1 MNKEKLN
8 AVKVNAMVPLI
19 IILLAF
25 LFVSALIIATGSNP
39 ILAFRYLIQG
49 AFGSNASLINTINKS
64 VPICFAAFAV
74 AFSKKAGVFNI
85 GIEGQLIM
93 GAFGATLAGLYLK
106 GLPAV
111 IHIPLALLS
120 GMLFGTLYAIV
131 PTVLH
136 VKRGANLLVT
146 CIMMNN
152 IATLLATYL
161 VIGPFAGEN
170 TMLPATDMVQE
181 SAWLPYLITKP
192 NRLSIGILIA
202 LGAAVLLWFFF
213 SKTIYGYE
221 MRMCG
226 SNREAAM
233 YAGIR
238 SKSYITFALLFSGA
252 LGGLGGAVEI
262 LGNYHRMYDGFSPG
276 YGFDGIPVALLT
288 GGNPFGILI
297 GSILYGGLRVGS
309 MDMQTKAGVSTDIVS
324 VIQGTLIL
332 LIACEA
338 IIHFK
343 ASKVSKK
350 KEVNA

>member
-1 MNKEKLN
+1 MNKEKWN
-8 AVKVNAMVPLI
+8 AIKVNAMVPVI
-19 IILLAF
+19 IIVLAF
-25 LFVSALIIATGSNP
+25 AFVSVLIIATGSNP

-49 AFGSNASLINTINKS
+49 AFGSSASLINTINRS

-93 GAFGATLAGLYLK
+93 GAFGSTLAGLYLK
-106 GLPAV
+106 GLPAA
-111 IHIPLALLS
+111 IHIPIALLA
-120 GMLFGTLYAIV
+120 GMLFGALYAVV

-152 IATLLATYL
+152 IATLLTTYL
-161 VIGPFAGEN
+161 IVGPFLGEN
-170 TMLPATDMVQE
+170 EMLSATDMVE
-181 SAWLPYLITKP
+181 KSATLPYLITKP

-202 LGAAVLLWFFF
+202 LGTAVLLWVFFR
-213 SKTIYGYE
+213 KTVYGYE
-221 MRMCG
+221 MQMCG
-226 SNREAAM
+226 SNREAAR
-233 YAGIR
+233 YAGIK
-238 SKSYITFALLFSGA
+238 SKSYITFALLLSGA
-252 LGGLGGAVEI
+252 FGGLGGAVEI

-276 YGFDGIPVALLT
+276 YGFDGIPIALLT
-288 GGNPFGILI
+288 GGNPFGMII

-309 MDMQTKAGVSTDIVS
+309 MDMQTKAGVSTDIIS

-338 IIHFK
+338 VIHFK
-343 ASKVSKK
+343 VSKASKK
-350 KEVNA
+350 KEVKA